1 MESEVLGL
9 TPDQSCGFF
18 HPEKITKRKSA
29 VSAFAGLLFSSS
41 RTVWLCVDLFANFF
55 LFLFGQWSSPFQHD
69 SFWDQQK
76 IFSSLVFSFVF
87 AFLGLGKGFYDRER
101 RFQKANILINGFFL
115 SLIAALAV
123 LGTHYLFFYDF
134 LGRVSLSL
142 GVLIAYG
149 GILLLHWPFRLMLE
163 SFPHRFTVVGKSD
176 LLKLIEEKTKN
187 NRRQTELYQYVA
199 WSTLYPD
206 KSLETIDPL
215 IQHQISDIIVS
226 RKVLSQPEFIDFAL
240 QAIHSGCRVMDEIAF
255 YGQIFGQVP
264 VNHTSKPWLLAE
276 CLNQKGRTFN
286 DLMKRSLDIIVS
298 LVGILFLF
306 PLMLFIGVLIWI
318 SSPGPVLYIQWR
330 AGQFFKPF
338 RMIKFRTMVIPKKGR
353 DHAKEGFTQP
363 EDPRV
368 TWLGKILRPLHLDE
382 LPQLFNILKGDMS
395 LVGPRPEAL
404 HFAERMKKQ
413 VDLYELRY
421 LLRPGLTGPAQLLQG
436 YALDTVEDTKKKLC
450 YDLYYLC
457 KHTVTKDIYLI
468 LQTGYLILGQFR
480 KLIPRLKD
488 RTSSSPPHQNNRN
501 IIGAPVESRT
511 AN

>member
-1 MESEVLGL
+1 
-9 TPDQSCGFF
+9 
-18 HPEKITKRKSA
+18 
-29 VSAFAGLLFSSS
+29 
-41 RTVWLCVDLFANFF
+41 
-55 LFLFGQWSSPFQHD
+55 
-69 SFWDQQK
+69 
-76 IFSSLVFSFVF
+76 
-87 AFLGLGKGFYDRER
+87 
-101 RFQKANILINGFFL
+101 INGFFL

-134 LGRVSLSL
+134 LGRVSLLL

-187 NRRQTELYQYVA
+187 NTRQSELYQYVA

-276 CLNQKGRTFN
+276 CLNQKSRTFN
-286 DLMKRSLDIIVS
+286 DLMKRSLDVIVS
-298 LVGILFLF
+298 LVGILFLL
-306 PLMLFIGVLIWI
+306 PLMLLTGVLIWI
-318 SSPGPVLYIQWR
+318 SSPGPVLFIQWR

-338 RMIKFRTMVIPKKGR
+338 RMIKFRTMVIPKEGR

-368 TWLGKILRPLHLDE
+368 TWIGKILRPLHLDE
-382 LPQLFNILKGDMS
+382 LPQLWNVIKGDMS
-395 LVGPRPEAL
+395 LIGPRPERPE
-404 HFAERMKKQ
+404 FE
-413 VDLYELRY
+413 DELEAKIPHYRIRHWI
-421 LLRPGLTGPAQLLQG
+421 RPGLSGWAQVCHPYG
-436 YALDTVEDTKKKLC
+436 ASVDDSRSKLS
-450 YDLYYLC
+450 YDLYYLRNFSLAL
-457 KHTVTKDIYLI
+457 DLLI
-468 LQTGYLILGQFR
+468 LLKTIRLI
-480 KLIPRLKD
+480 
-488 RTSSSPPHQNNRN
+488 
-501 IIGAPVESRT
+501 SR
-511 AN
+511 AAGSQPSAS